1 VRHEAPWATAYPRGF
16 KAGVNRRMAC
26 RAHEDAPCSRAVGTT
41 VVLAYQRRGTGLI
54 PGTDD
59 RPGPP
64 PHNDLVTNLAR
75 NLTDTTRAHAGR
87 VAVRV
92 DNAAMTYR
100 ALDEASA
107 RVAGL
112 LHERGLRPGDRIGL
126 MLPNVAEV
134 PVVYYGI
141 LRAGGVVVPMN
152 PLLKER
158 EVAYYLG
165 DSGAGLIFFWHAF
178 ADQARGA
185 AEQAGAEL
193 VVVDGIGFPELLASA
208 TPDFQVADRDD
219 QDTAV
224 ILYTSGTTGHPKGA
238 ELTHGN
244 LISNTEVSRTDIVR
258 ATPDDVIFGG
268 LPLFHV
274 FGQTVALNVAVA
286 AGACLTLLPRFDAG
300 HALRILADH
309 RVTVFEGVPTMYVA
323 LLHQPDRADH
333 DTSALRMCIS
343 GGAALPVE
351 VLRGFEDA
359 SGVPVLEGYGLSETS
374 PVASFNHP
382 GRERKPGSIGT
393 PIRDVRM
400 RVVDEAGD
408 EVAQGEVGEI
418 AIQGPN
424 VMKGYWQRPEATA
437 EAIRG
442 GWFRTGDMGR
452 VDEDG
457 YFYIVDR
464 KKDLII
470 RGGYNVYPREIE
482 EVLYEHPAVAEA
494 AVIGLPHS
502 SLGEEVGA
510 AVALKPGA
518 AITAEELRDFV
529 KSQVAAYKYPRHVW
543 LVDAL
548 PKGATGKIQKR
559 DIVIPADLA
568 ES

>member
-1 VRHEAPWATAYPRGF
+1 
-16 KAGVNRRMAC
+16 
-26 RAHEDAPCSRAVGTT
+26 
-41 VVLAYQRRGTGLI
+41 LI
-54 PGTDD
+54 PQPDD
-59 RPGPP
+59 RAGGRS
-64 PHNDLVTNLAR
+64 HNDSVTNLAK
-75 NLTDTTRAHAGR
+75 NLTDTARVHAGR

-112 LHERGLRPGDRIGL
+112 LHERGLRPGDRVGI
-126 MLPNVAEV
+126 MMPNVAEV
-134 PVVYYGI
+134 PVVYYGV

-152 PLLKER
+152 PLLKGR
-158 EVAYYLG
+158 EVAYYLS
-165 DSGAGLIFFWHAF
+165 DSGAGLMFAWHAF
-178 ADQARGA
+178 ASEARAGAGQAR
-185 AEQAGAEL
+185 AEL
-193 VVVDGIGFPELLASA
+193 IVVDEVGFPGLLASA
-208 TPDFQVADRDD
+208 APVDEVADAGDG
-219 QDTAV
+219 DTAV
-224 ILYTSGTTGHPKGA
+224 ILYTSGTTGQPKGA

-244 LISNTEVSRTDIVR
+244 LISNTEVARTDIVR
-258 ATPDDVIFGG
+258 ARPEDVIFGG

-286 AGACLTLLPRFDAG
+286 AGACLTLLPRFDPA
-300 HALRILADH
+300 HALRIIAGH

-323 LLHQPDRADH
+323 LLHQPDRADY
-333 DTSALRMCIS
+333 DISALRMCIS

-359 SGVPVLEGYGLSETS
+359 FGVAVLEGYGLSETS

-393 PIRDVRM
+393 PIRDVQM
-400 RVVDEAGD
+400 RVVDSSD
-408 EVAQGEVGEI
+408 HEVPQGEVGEI
-418 AIQGPN
+418 VIRGPN
-424 VMKGYWQRPEATA
+424 VMKGYWQRPDATV
-437 EAIRG
+437 EAIRD
-442 GWFRTGDMGR
+442 GWFHSGDLAR

-457 YFYIVDR
+457 YFTIVDR

-510 AVALKPGA
+510 AVALRPGA
-518 AITAEELRDFV
+518 AVSAGELRDYV
-529 KSQVAAYKYPRHVW
+529 KGQVAAYKYPRHVW
-543 LVDAL
+543 IVDVL
-548 PKGATGKIQKR
+548 PKGPTGKIQKR
-559 DIVIPADLA
+559 DIVPPAGLA
-568 ES
+568 VG